1 MDGLMNMRGANI
13 EPKLESTGDLLK
25 ELFERFITRVQA
37 FDDTKQNFA
46 KEILAWLLLMKRPMR
61 EAEMRYI
68 LERDSDGSIL
78 GSDKAVNY
86 ERFVGLCKDF
96 NILIYDKNS
105 NRFAILRPASQY
117 LLSTLDD
124 WCPGAKSVVAR
135 RCLEFLALDE
145 FSKGPCKTDA
155 EYESRLQN
163 YKLYKYAAR
172 HWVDH
177 LQDLQNVPTILI
189 RSFFMDKNKVAS
201 ASQVMS
207 VSDQR
212 PPQSGYSQRFDP
224 PESGLHLAAQVGSTS
239 VLARLLEEK
248 LSTAQEDTKE
258 RTPLRCA
265 IEYDRQEAMKLL
277 SLVDRTTFTR
287 LLERKQISL
296 ASALIRAAGPSIRD
310 TVSNTALHIGVI
322 KRDMDIVRL
331 SLECGVAIDE
341 RGVRIFPDSSR
352 WPGYNGGNWR
362 ADFMIYALPIWPAYG
377 ISPIHETQWCSI
389 FAGVPSE
396 ALSGTVNLFN
406 FEFKELTIR
415 WNVEIRPDLDG
426 NDRWVSIDHWSTLRK
441 GSIPGSGMAFM
452 GNLMKE
458 LIMGWLEFCDQIDIY
473 LLNCR
478 LRVLHANGKSRR
490 LIGDLLKDATTWIN
504 LRRGHRG
511 QVDTLRNFSKGYQN
525 KVYHDQASYLVAGIV
540 QEFSSTIQSRF
551 DKFDEDSS
559 ALIQL
564 EFNLTSIRESQKSN
578 SLSISM
584 KRLSWITFVF
594 LPLTFVSG
602 LFGMN
607 VNVLADNPPWWWYL
621 VFIKYPALEDK
632 VDAKLSWLKPNHSG
646 QKIRDVESVLLSQE
660 RKDK

>member
-25 ELFERFITRVQA
+25 ELFERFITRVQE

-68 LERDSDGSIL
+68 LKRDSDGSIL
-78 GSDKAVNY
+78 GSNKAVNY

-96 NILIYDKNS
+96 NILIYDKHS

-124 WCPGAKSVVAR
+124 WCPGAKTTVAR

-212 PPQSGYSQRFDP
+212 PPQSDYSQRFDP
-224 PESGLHLAAQVGSTS
+224 SESGLHLAAQVGSTS

-248 LSTAQEDTKE
+248 PSTAQEDTKG
-258 RTPLRCA
+258 RTPLWCA

-287 LLERKQISL
+287 LLERKQFSI
-296 ASALIRAAGPSIRD
+296 ASALIRAAGSSIRD

-322 KRDMDIVRL
+322 KRDMNIVRL
-331 SLECGVAIDE
+331 SLECDIAIDE
-341 RGVRIFPDSSR
+341 KGMNGHTAIELAMGL
-352 WPGYNGGNWR
+352 GYS
-362 ADFMIYALPIWPAYG
+362 DVIVL
-377 ISPIHETQWCSI
+377 
-389 FAGVPSE
+389 
-396 ALSGTVNLFN
+396 
-406 FEFKELTIR
+406 
-415 WNVEIRPDLDG
+415 
-426 NDRWVSIDHWSTLRK
+426 
-441 GSIPGSGMAFM
+441 
-452 GNLMKE
+452 
-458 LIMGWLEFCDQIDIY
+458 
-473 LLNCR
+473 LLNHSPDTSR
-478 LRVLHANGKSRR
+478 ITAQDWLQAFGKRTES
-490 LIGDLLKDATTWIN
+490 
-504 LRRGHRG
+504 
-511 QVDTLRNFSKGYQN
+511 SKPF
-525 KVYHDQASYLVAGIV
+525 I
-540 QEFSSTIQSRF
+540 
-551 DKFDEDSS
+551 
-559 ALIQL
+559 IQL
-564 EFNLTSIRESQKSN
+564 EEDVLRRKEVDFHIVERFQ
-578 SLSISM
+578 M
-584 KRLSWITFVF
+584 KEFPMQYLKRRL
-594 LPLTFVSG
+594 L
-602 LFGMN
+602 
-607 VNVLADNPPWWWYL
+607 
-621 VFIKYPALEDK
+621 
-632 VDAKLSWLKPNHSG
+632 
-646 QKIRDVESVLLSQE
+646 
-660 RKDK
+660 

>member
-117 LLSTLDD
+117 FLSTLDD

-473 LLNCR
+473 LLNC
-478 LRVLHANGKSRR
+478 
-490 LIGDLLKDATTWIN
+490 
-504 LRRGHRG
+504 
-511 QVDTLRNFSKGYQN
+511 
-525 KVYHDQASYLVAGIV
+525 
-540 QEFSSTIQSRF
+540 SRF

-621 VFIKYPALEDK
+621 VFMSGTLSLTMLVWLTCRKYPALEDK